1 MALPVLRA
9 LLQPGHRHRLRRA
22 QAARR
27 RLDGVPPG
35 GLLLREHGVLGQV
48 GRRSATT
55 PPYWFAKLLAVLEG
69 VQDGAVLGGRV
80 EIDEMMYPLPLAE
93 QPRMPDGSKMPGGF
107 SRSRHC
113 IGIGCDG
120 RGASV
125 FANEGLGKT
134 SGARTVAAFGGR
146 IAPGS
151 TLVHDMENG
160 HNRLVRE
167 LGLRSERHNSKL
179 IKRLPDSENPLAAVN
194 RLCCLLRLFLDS
206 HSGFDRA
213 MLDGYLDLFWVM
225 MNPPADKMEKAAFV
239 LDRAMRNPK
248 ELRYRDFYEK
258 KPSSGDGA
266 AAL

>member
-1 MALPVLRA
+1 M
-9 LLQPGHRHRLRRA
+9 
-22 QAARR
+22 
-27 RLDGVPPG
+27 
-35 GLLLREHGVLGQV
+35 
-48 GRRSATT
+48 
-55 PPYWFAKLLAVLEG
+55 
-69 VQDGAVLGGRV
+69 
-80 EIDEMMYPLPLAE
+80 
-93 QPRMPDGSKMPGGF
+93 
-107 SRSRHC
+107 
-113 IGIGCDG
+113 
-120 RGASV
+120 

-134 SGARTVAAFGGR
+134 SGARTVAAFGGCVTL
-146 IAPGS
+146 GS

-167 LGLRSERHNSKL
+167 LGQRSERHNSKL

-206 HSGFDRA
+206 HSGFDRT

-248 ELRYRDFYEK
+248 ELRCRDFYEK

>member
-1 MALPVLRA
+1 M
-9 LLQPGHRHRLRRA
+9 
-22 QAARR
+22 
-27 RLDGVPPG
+27 
-35 GLLLREHGVLGQV
+35 
-48 GRRSATT
+48 
-55 PPYWFAKLLAVLEG
+55 
-69 VQDGAVLGGRV
+69 
-80 EIDEMMYPLPLAE
+80 
-93 QPRMPDGSKMPGGF
+93 
-107 SRSRHC
+107 
-113 IGIGCDG
+113 
-120 RGASV
+120 

-134 SGARTVAAFGGR
+134 SGARTVAAFGGCVTL
-146 IAPGS
+146 GS

-167 LGLRSERHNSKL
+167 LGQRSERHNSKL
-179 IKRLPDSENPLAAVN
+179 IN

-206 HSGFDRA
+206 HSGFDRT

-248 ELRYRDFYEK
+248 ELRCRDFYEK